1 VRTRVAWSVFL
12 LSSLNALLRVGGR
25 FRVIEVVANTGTEPK
40 LMVVPLVSAAE
51 EQLKEV
57 KAVLVQ
63 LQDIFSE
70 EADSGAA
77 T

>member
-1 VRTRVAWSVFL
+1 
-12 LSSLNALLRVGGR
+12 
-25 FRVIEVVANTGTEPK
+25 
-40 LMVVPLVSAAE
+40 MVVPLVSAAE